1 MIINTNFTNTLTS
14 NYSNKSNDKK
24 TEISQESLNLPAKKL
39 DKGNSI
45 GKERYDALAI
55 NGWFR
60 NSAFEKDENL
70 KEEFKSYLGEMS
82 QRSFSMTLCSMISN
96 FTPGMVENNDLL
108 PLHLAPKHKDASI
121 EFSSVSSITNY
132 FQNNYDSILENLNK
146 WGGDA
151 TEALKNVSEL
161 ISFFKNY
168 ESQEQENQYIAL
180 GQSSKNAY

>member
-1 MIINTNFTNTLTS
+1 MIINTNSTNTLTT

-24 TEISQESLNLPAKKL
+24 TEITHESSNLPTEKL
-39 DKGNSI
+39 DKKNSI
-45 GKERYDALAI
+45 GEERYDALAI
-55 NGWFR
+55 NGWFN

-82 QRSFSMTLCSMISN
+82 QRSFSMTLFSMIRS

-121 EFSSVSSITNY
+121 ELSSVSSITNY
-132 FQNNYDSILENLNK
+132 FQDNYNSIVENVNK

-151 TEALKNVSEL
+151 TEALKNVSGL
-161 ISFFKNY
+161 INFFKNY
-168 ESQEQENQYIAL
+168 ESKEQENQYIAL
-180 GQSSKNAY
+180 GQGNKNA